1 MANRNDVAKLAGVS
15 PAVVSYVLND
25 SNYVSE
31 EKRKAVHEAIKALD
45 YRPNFFATALK
56 KESGRHLLFVSE
68 SIRNELLLE
77 MAHEMEEYAFEKG
90 YFVSFSSCSSDKI
103 PTYLDALLTRRC
115 DGIFIANSMFNAEQL
130 AICAQYAPTVLFQT
144 KHFEN
149 LPANISV
156 VTADIADGMELLV
169 RHLVDEKHY
178 QKLFYIAST
187 YTRLMPD
194 EKRPYGD
201 GLRLSG
207 FLNAAE
213 RRGMQLGSDVIY
225 VYRDLERKED
235 PALLVALVDQAIAQ
249 VNPHERTAFVVA
261 NDAEAVRCIALL
273 QKRGFQVPRD
283 IAVMGFGGS
292 ASGEM
297 INPALTTVAYPKI
310 DIAKA
315 GVDILTA
322 GASQGNPSCV
332 RFPMTLI
339 QREST

>member
-31 EKRKAVHEAIKALD
+31 EKRKAVYEAIKALD

-68 SIRNELLLE
+68 SIRNEFLLE

-103 PTYLDALLTRRC
+103 PIYLDALLTRRC

-130 AICAQYAPTVLFQT
+130 EICTRYAPTVLFQT
-144 KHFEN
+144 KSFKS
-149 LPANISV
+149 LPSKISV
-156 VTADIADGMELLV
+156 VTADIFDGMELLV
-169 RHLVDEKHY
+169 HHLVDEKYY

-194 EKRPYGD
+194 EERPYGD
-201 GLRLSG
+201 GLRLRG
-207 FLNAAE
+207 FLRATE
-213 RRGMQLGSDVIY
+213 RRGMKLGKDVIY
-225 VYRDLERKED
+225 VYQDLENKEN
-235 PALLVALVDQAIAQ
+235 PAVLVTLVDQTIEQ
-249 VNPHERTAFVVA
+249 MNLSEKTAFVVA
-261 NDAEAVRCIALL
+261 NDAEAVRCISLL
-273 QKRGFQVPRD
+273 QKRGLRVPQD
-283 IAVMGFGGS
+283 VAVMGFGGS

-297 INPALTTVAYPKI
+297 INPELTTVAYPKK

-322 GASQGNPSCV
+322 GGSQGKPKCV
-332 RFPMTLI
+332 RFPMMLI
-339 QREST
+339 EREST